1 MYVIMT
7 HIAPA
12 HRGASA
18 ALLEVSRRVYL
29 FGTDTPV
36 EHFNGVL
43 EQESETMRSARE
55 ISTLQEWDAWVSVYR
70 LDPKSQNLRQGIQK
84 CANCTVRSFFM
95 GQAVQVSALNN
106 GMGYLQALEGDIPA
120 IQVEVMRQNRGRI
133 WQAAY
138 PGLHIN
144 NGSPQ
149 LATYLRKQFP
159 ELAPALNNEPLL
171 RRSAQDQE
179 LCANL
184 AQLGYSC
191 DTVDTFTAAVQQYG
205 QEKGVRIPY
214 TDFIRKVR
222 WLVQNR
228 PQLSGEERQE
238 LERLRAEAGHS
249 RQDRQQDRRQLA
261 ALAAETQGEQ
271 ERARDEQER
280 ARDEQERALGE
291 QRQLEQAV
299 EQTQE
304 ERRRLQRLEEE
315 AEAERE
321 RLQRRKQEANRERR
335 QAADTQEQL
344 AQRRQQLEA
353 EVGGELQAAQAE
365 RSQLQHRKEE
375 ASAALRATQEEREQL
390 ERREAE
396 VVRERQAAQADR
408 EETTRERRNTET
420 ERGQLTIQ
428 RQQEKTELQQK
439 LDSLQRRKDDLDRQ
453 LQIAEALP
461 ESQHSAAANRR
472 WG

>member
-280 ARDEQERALGE
+280 ALGE